1 MKIRTL
7 FIFALLFFSLA
18 SIITYA
24 VYCSNTMSSVAKT
37 QFERMYSDIVSGGT
51 TGVES
56 YVGTL
61 SQTAAIVA
69 EDQGIKSFKLTDKT
83 EADNAKAAAEIYVND
98 ETGIARIIVFDKNNN
113 AVFETANP
121 DGIKYSQFT
130 EEQLGALVQG
140 DAYFCPV
147 FDDNDRATQ
156 YEIAAPVITDD
167 RIIMVYFAADDF
179 DLLIKAGS
187 FPGNGRTIFIDG
199 FGNMV
204 DSSYRG
210 IIFEVASKQGY
221 EEYTKIRD
229 AINDASVLNESMF
242 FTVNRN
248 SRVSYTTKCKSC
260 GWYVAALA
268 EAQKAYVYSSEASSK
283 VVGTII
289 GLSVLFFA
297 LYVVAVIM
305 VTRPLSIIRDTLT
318 KIHRGDHDSRIS
330 VASKNEY
337 RDIAKAFNDLL
348 DNVVVSEKRYRTIVE
363 MSDDVVFEWNMK
375 TNHITF
381 SNNFNKKFSY
391 RPPSDHFSDCF
402 FLKGK
407 VHPDDNARYRKDLE
421 RLEKGEEFKDN
432 TYRWKNIFGDY
443 IWVQM
448 KTSTIRDGEGNIVK
462 IIGVLSDVDRAKKGE
477 LQLLQRA
484 SYDALTGVYNRETIE
499 NVINEEISKMAE
511 GSDQFAILFV
521 DIDDFKIYNDKYSHA
536 TGDQVLKFVTDSI
549 GEIVEDYGYIGRYGG
564 DEFIVC
570 ARNVSTNIPENIAKD
585 ILAKLKAGFVC
596 DTDEHLTVSV
606 SIGVYIVSDG
616 SKSVEEIISIADDA
630 MYKIKKNG
638 KSSFGVVN
646 DNPNS
651 K

>member
-1 MKIRTL
+1 M
-7 FIFALLFFSLA
+7 
-18 SIITYA
+18 
-24 VYCSNTMSSVAKT
+24 
-37 QFERMYSDIVSGGT
+37 
-51 TGVES
+51 
-56 YVGTL
+56 
-61 SQTAAIVA
+61 
-69 EDQGIKSFKLTDKT
+69 
-83 EADNAKAAAEIYVND
+83 
-98 ETGIARIIVFDKNNN
+98 
-113 AVFETANP
+113 
-121 DGIKYSQFT
+121 
-130 EEQLGALVQG
+130 VQG
-140 DAYFCPV
+140 EAYFCPV
-147 FDDNDRATQ
+147 LDDNDRATK
-156 YEIAAPVITDD
+156 YEIAAPIISDD
-167 RIIMVYFAADDF
+167 RIIMVYFTADDF
-179 DLLIKAGS
+179 DALIKAGS
-187 FPGNGRTIFIDG
+187 FPGNGRIVFVDG
-199 FGNMV
+199 LGNLV
-204 DSSYRG
+204 DSTYRG
-210 IIFEVASKQGY
+210 VISEIASKQGY
-221 EEYTKIRD
+221 EEYSKINN
-229 AINDASVLNESMF
+229 AITDTSNLNESMF
-242 FTVNRN
+242 FNVNRTA
-248 SRVSYTTKCKSC
+248 RVSYTAKCKGC
-260 GWYVAALA
+260 GWYVASLA

-283 VVGTII
+283 VIGVIVGV
-289 GLSVLFFA
+289 SVLFFA
-297 LYVVAVIM
+297 LFIVAVIM
-305 VTRPLSIIRDTLT
+305 VTKPLSIIRDTLT

-330 VASKNEY
+330 IASKNEY
-337 RDIAKAFNDLL
+337 RDIAKSFNDLL

-363 MSDDVVFEWNMK
+363 MSDDVVFEWNLK

-448 KTSTIRDGEGNIVK
+448 KTSTIRDTEGNVVK

-477 LQLLQRA
+477 LQLMQRA

-606 SIGVYIVSDG
+606 SIGVYIVSDS
-616 SKSVEEIISIADDA
+616 SKTVEEIISIADDA

-646 DNPNS
+646 D

>member
-7 FIFALLFFSLA
+7 FIFTLLFFSLS

-24 VYCSNTMSSVAKT
+24 IYCSNAMSSVAQS
-37 QFERMYSDIVSGGT
+37 QFERMYSDIVANSAE
-51 TGVES
+51 GVNT
-56 YVGTL
+56 YVNSL
-61 SQTAAIVA
+61 AQTAAVIA
-69 EDQGIKSFKLTDKT
+69 EDETIKSFKLTDKT
-83 EADNAKAAAEIYVND
+83 EAENAGNAAEIYID
-98 ETGIARIIVFDKNNN
+98 EKTNISRVVVFDKSGSC
-113 AVFETANP
+113 VFETSNP
-121 DGIKYSQFT
+121 DGSKNYGFT
-130 EEQLGALVQG
+130 TEQVGLLNQG
-140 DAYFCPV
+140 EAYFCPV
-147 FDDNDRATQ
+147 YDENNRATK
-156 YEIAAPVITDD
+156 YEIAAPIILDD
-167 RIIMVYFAADDF
+167 RIIMVYFLGDDF
-179 DLLIKAGS
+179 DLLIKSGS
-187 FPGNGRTIFIDG
+187 FPGNGRTLFIDG
-199 FGNMV
+199 LGNLV

-210 IIFEVASKQGY
+210 VIYDIASKQGY
-221 EEYTKIRD
+221 EEYLKIRD
-229 AINDASVLNESMF
+229 AITDTNMLNKSQF
-242 FTVNRN
+242 FDVNKT
-248 SRVSYTTKCKSC
+248 SRVSYTSKCSKCS
-260 GWYVAALA
+260 WHVACLA
-268 EAQKAYVYSSEASSK
+268 ESTKAYTYSSVASSN
-283 VVGTII
+283 VVGLII
-289 GLSVLFFA
+289 GLSLLFLA
-297 LYVVAVIM
+297 VYIVAVVL
-305 VTRPLSIIRDTLT
+305 VTKPLTAIRDTLT
-318 KIHRGDHDSRIS
+318 KIHRGDHDSRITIN
-330 VASKNEY
+330 SKNEY
-337 RDIAKAFNDLL
+337 KDIADSFNNLL

-363 MSDDVVFEWNMK
+363 MSDDVVFEWNLR
-375 TNHITF
+375 TNNITF

-391 RPPSDHFSDCF
+391 RAPSDHFSDCF

-407 VHPDDNARYRKDLE
+407 VHPEDNERYRKDLE

-448 KTSTIRDGEGNIVK
+448 KTSTIRDADGKVVK

-499 NVINEEISKMAE
+499 NVINDEISKMAE

-549 GEIVEDYGYIGRYGG
+549 SEIVGDYGYIGRYGG

-570 ARNVSTNIPENIAKD
+570 ARNVTTNIPENIAKD

-596 DTDEHLTVSV
+596 DTDDHLTVSV
-606 SIGVYIVSDG
+606 SIGVYVVSDS
-616 SKSVEEIISIADDA
+616 SKTVEEIISIADDA

-646 DNPNS
+646 D